1 MSFEELRGQLVGY
14 MSEEGI
20 ERVKRAHEYAT
31 RAHSGQVRVS
41 GAEFINHPL
50 SVATILADLDMD
62 ADTLAAALLHDVVE
76 DSEVSLGQ
84 IREEFGD
91 HVAELVDGVTKLTQL
106 EARTRVEEQAENLRK
121 MFVAMARDI
130 RVILIKLADRL
141 HNMRTLEYL
150 EPDKRRDIAQET
162 LDIFAPI
169 AYRLGMSRIQWEL
182 EDLALHYLDPEA
194 YRELATKVPQA
205 RKEREEFTNQL
216 IGVLRESLA
225 EMGIEAE
232 IQGRAKH
239 LYSIYGKMEK
249 QGKDIGEIYDLT
261 AIRVVVESVKDCY
274 AVLGTV
280 HNLWRPIPGRF
291 KDYIAMPKSN
301 MYQSLHTTVVGPKGE
316 PFEIQIRTW
325 SMHRVAEYGIA
336 AHWRY
341 KGRSGGDE
349 DFEKK
354 LTWLREILEWQNEAP
369 DPHEFMESLK
379 IDVFSDEV
387 FVFTPK
393 GDVIDLPAGSTPI
406 DFAYRIHT
414 EVGHRCVG
422 AKVNGRI
429 TPLNTQLETGD
440 IVEILTS
447 KQSRG
452 PSPDWLKIVKTSS
465 ARSRIRGYFKRER
478 REENLERGRTQLRA
492 ELRDAGLDPDEIMG
506 GEYLTKI
513 RQRFSFGSE
522 EELLVAIG
530 YGGLT
535 AGQVAGRLRDM
546 YDDDHRG
553 KEVSLDTG
561 AIKEP
566 IPRASGDQGVRVKGM
581 DNILVQLARC
591 CNPVPGDPIV
601 GYVTRGR
608 GVTIHRDDCPNITR
622 YLDDEERVIEVS
634 WESVDAK
641 YYPIQIRVTAIDRPG
656 LLSDLSQ
663 AVASLSTNILDAKA
677 RSTRDGHAIIN
688 MVLQINNLEQLA
700 YLKQRVEKVRDVLSV
715 ERVSHGH
722 SGG

>member
-1 MSFEELRGQLVGY
+1 MDFAQLRADLTGY
-14 MSEEGI
+14 MPDEGI
-20 ERVKRAHEYAT
+20 ERVQRAHEFAT
-31 RAHSGQVRVS
+31 RAHDGQTRMSG
-41 GAEFINHPL
+41 EEYIEHPL
-50 SVATILADLDMD
+50 HVAAILADLDMD

-76 DSEVSLGQ
+76 DSDVSLDD
-84 IREEFGD
+84 IREHFGD

-121 MFVAMARDI
+121 MFVAMAKDI

-141 HNMRTLEYL
+141 HNMRTLRYL
-150 EPDKRRDIAQET
+150 RPQKQEHIAQET

-169 AYRLGMSRIQWEL
+169 AYRLGISRIQWEL
-182 EDLALHYLDPEA
+182 EDLALHYLHPEE
-194 YRELATKVPQA
+194 YEELALKVPRA
-205 RKEREEFTNQL
+205 RKEREAFTNEL
-216 IGVLRESLA
+216 ISILRKSLA
-225 EMGIEAE
+225 EVGIEAE
-232 IQGRAKH
+232 IHGRAKH
-239 LYSIYGKMEK
+239 LYSIYGKLKK
-249 QGKDIGEIYDLT
+249 QDTEIEEIYDLV
-261 AIRVVVESVKDCY
+261 AIRIVVDSVKDCY
-274 AVLGTV
+274 AALGTV
-280 HNLWRPIPGRF
+280 HNIWRPIPGRF

-301 MYQSLHTTVVGPKGE
+301 MYQSLHTTVVGPEGE

-341 KGRSGGDE
+341 KGKATGDE

-393 GDVIDLPAGSTPI
+393 GDVIDLPADATPI

-422 AKVNGRI
+422 AKINGRI
-429 TPLNTQLETGD
+429 APLDTRLQTGD
-440 IVEILTS
+440 IVEVLTS

-452 PSPDWLKIVKTSS
+452 PSPDWLKVVKTSS
-465 ARSRIRGYFKRER
+465 ARSRIRGWFKRER
-478 REENLERGRTQLRA
+478 REENLERGRTQLRQ
-492 ELRDAGLDPDEIMG
+492 ELRQSGLDPDEVLS
-506 GEYLTKI
+506 ESYLE
-513 RQRFSFGSE
+513 RVRRRYSFQSD
-522 EELLVAIG
+522 EELFVAIG

-546 YDDDHRG
+546 WEEEHGDT
-553 KEVSLDTG
+553 EVSLDTS
-561 AIKEP
+561 AIKERL
-566 IPRASGDQGVRVKGM
+566 PRASGDQGVRVKGI
-581 DNILVQLARC
+581 DNVLVQLARC
-591 CNPVPGDPIV
+591 CNPVPGDAIV

-634 WESVDAK
+634 WASVDAK
-641 YYPIQIRVTAIDRPG
+641 YYPIQMRITAIDRPG
-656 LLSDLSQ
+656 LLSDVSQ
-663 AVASLSTNILDAKA
+663 TVASFSTNILDAKA
-677 RSTRDGHAIIN
+677 RSTRDGKAIVN
-688 MVLQINNLEQLA
+688 MVLEINNLEQLA
-700 YLKQRVEKVRDVLSV
+700 YLKQRVERVRDVLSV
-715 ERVSHGH
+715 ERVSHSHGE
-722 SGG
+722 G

>member
-1 MSFEELRGQLVGY
+1 MSFEDLKAQLSGY
-14 MSEEGI
+14 MSEESV
-20 ERVKRAHEYAT
+20 ERVREAYDYAARAHRGQIRE
-31 RAHSGQVRVS
+31 SGVKYI
-41 GAEFINHPL
+41 EHPL
-50 SVATILADLDMD
+50 CVAQILADLDMD

-76 DSEVSLGQ
+76 DSEASVTD
-84 IREEFGD
+84 IREEFGE
-91 HVAELVDGVTKLTQL
+91 HVADLVDGVTKLTKL

-121 MFVAMARDI
+121 MFVAMAKDI

-150 EPDKRRDIAQET
+150 GEEKRRDIAQET
-162 LDIFAPI
+162 VDIFAPI

-182 EDLALHYLDPEA
+182 EDLALSHIDPGA
-194 YRELATKVPQA
+194 YQELALKVPQA
-205 RKEREEFTNQL
+205 RREREDFTNQL
-216 IGVLRESLA
+216 ITQMREALA
-225 EMGIEAE
+225 EVGIDAE

-249 QGKDIGEIYDLT
+249 QGKEIDEIYDLV
-261 AIRVVVESVKDCY
+261 AIRVIVDNVKDCY

-280 HNLWRPIPGRF
+280 HNQWKPIPGRF

-301 MYQSLHTTVVGPKGE
+301 MYQSLHTTVVGPEGE

-341 KGRSGGDE
+341 KGRGGADE

-369 DPHEFMESLK
+369 DPQEFMESLK

-422 AKVNGRI
+422 AKINGRI
-429 TPLNTQLETGD
+429 APLDRQLETGD
-440 IVEILTS
+440 IVEVLTS

-465 ARSRIRGYFKRER
+465 ARSRIRGFFKRER
-478 REENLERGRTQLRA
+478 REENLERGRDQLRA
-492 ELRDAGLDPDEIMG
+492 EIREGGLDPDEVMRE
-506 GEYLTKI
+506 EYMARI
-513 RQRFSFGSE
+513 RQRYSFQSD

-535 AGQVAGRLRDM
+535 AGQVAGRLRDI
-546 YDDDHRG
+546 YDEEHGG
-553 KEVSLDTG
+553 KEISLDTS

-566 IPRASGDQGVRVKGM
+566 IPRASGDQGIRVKGM
-581 DNILVQLARC
+581 DNILVHLARC
-591 CNPVPGDPIV
+591 CNPVPGDPIL

-608 GVTIHRDDCPNITR
+608 GVTIHRADCPNITR

-641 YYPIQIRVTAIDRPG
+641 YYPIQIRITAIDRPG
-656 LLSDLSQ
+656 LLSD
-663 AVASLSTNILDAKA
+663 
-677 RSTRDGHAIIN
+677 
-688 MVLQINNLEQLA
+688 
-700 YLKQRVEKVRDVLSV
+700 
-715 ERVSHGH
+715 VS
-722 SGG
+722 